1 MRTMM
6 KVTVD
11 TDKGNE
17 AIRSGRLP
25 EIMKGVLEKLKPEA
39 AYFGPEGGQR
49 TCWMV
54 FDLQD
59 SSQLPPTAEP
69 FFEELRA
76 KVELTPVMNIED
88 LQKGLSQLSGS

>member
-1 MRTMM
+1 MRMMM

-11 TDKGNE
+11 IDKGNE
-17 AIRSGRLP
+17 AVRGGRMP
-25 EIMKGVLEKLKPEA
+25 EIMKGALEALKPEA

-54 FDLQD
+54 LDLQD

-69 FFEELRA
+69 FFEELNA
-76 KVELTPVMNIED
+76 KVEFTPVMNAED
-88 LQKGLSQLSGS
+88 LQKGLSQLRGA